1 MLARKLPVLVLALG
15 LAVAVVVSGASART
29 SAGGSGI
36 LRIGTTTYI
45 DSFNPFNYIESQ
57 AFNAFV
63 MVYPQLVQYTYGEQ
77 GFAIEGDWA
86 RSWTKSKDGKT
97 WTFQLRPNTR
107 WSDGQPMT
115 ANDAARRPC
124 WPRRSAT

>member
-1 MLARKLPVLVLALG
+1 MPSRAGRRGATNGARCASHRSAESYSEAGTSDAVPGSERKGSMLARKLPVLVLALG

-86 RSWTKSKDGKT
+86 RSW
-97 WTFQLRPNTR
+97 
-107 WSDGQPMT
+107 
-115 ANDAARRPC
+115 
-124 WPRRSAT
+124 